1 MGSLSMWGAT
11 WPPWAH
17 ACALHA
23 QQSKEWRIT
32 SLHSC
37 HVWGSSGVW
46 GLHSCL
52 SAWPFPPLRVCHNM
66 GVARGAGWP
75 GLSACPLPGHTQAG
89 HHSPFG
95 YPHAQWKRR
104 AVTKCVRIYTTKM
117 MPSFSRNRATFL
129 PVPSQWEGHCSWCC
143 LILQGLPI
151 LTEMR
156 SYEHAVILPAAPWEA
171 TFLLSAPRV
180 SRAT

>member
-1 MGSLSMWGAT
+1 MGSLSVWGAT

-37 HVWGSSGVW
+37 HVWGSSGPGACIPASVLGHSLPSESAITW
-46 GLHSCL
+46 G
-52 SAWPFPPLRVCHNM
+52 WR
-66 GVARGAGWP
+66 RGWP

-89 HHSPFG
+89 HLIRLSPA
-95 YPHAQWKRR
+95 PHAQWKRR
-104 AVTKCVRIYTTKM
+104 AVTKCVRIYTTKWWCFPFPEIVQHSYQCRAM
-117 MPSFSRNRATFL
+117 GRTPPWMLSYSAGPS
-129 PVPSQWEGHCSWCC
+129 
-143 LILQGLPI
+143 I